1 MDAFGFVD
9 SHETHR
15 LARRARIRRQFKER
29 DGIEWNA
36 TENKYLDK
44 ELFTLRCLAHER
56 KRISVQDF
64 SDDEVEEEEDSDDEA
79 ESEEQWEYEQ
89 EDGETES
96 EEEWE
101 DEEDGEEDDADE
113 EDRG

>member
-15 LARRARIRRQFKER
+15 LARRARIGRQFKER

-36 TENKYLDK
+36 TENKYLTK
-44 ELFTLRCLAHER
+44 SCLFCAVWLMRENVLACR
-56 KRISVQDF
+56 RSVMMRWKKRRILMRIQ
-64 SDDEVEEEEDSDDEA
+64 
-79 ESEEQWEYEQ
+79 
-89 EDGETES
+89 S

-101 DEEDGEEDDADE
+101 DEEDDEEDDADE
-113 EDRG
+113 EHRW